1 MNILNQ
7 SATAAEDFPLLALS
21 PVANSRHSW
30 AALMLA
36 GLVPADRLWLEQM
49 GRLFTEFGL
58 QEALGGLACILPL
71 TDPDSL
77 DDDLAALLPRE
88 QIVLRIPLER
98 CLDPASGAS
107 LERLRTLGFHLMADG
122 LPAAGQVLH
131 ATISAVASDGP
142 GLPAV
147 LAHLP
152 GPHLATAVDNSE
164 RLKQAHGA
172 GYAWFAGDYPLHPAL
187 GKAQHGGSSSALL
200 LKLLAMVASDADSR
214 EIEALLKQDPS
225 LSYQLLKLVNSVSFS
240 LSTKIANF
248 GHAITLLGRRQLQ
261 RWLQLLIYAQPAN
274 EDPASPLMVR
284 AARRASLM
292 ETLCQKVGG
301 SKDDQEQAFMTGMF
315 SLLDVLFGQP
325 MEKIITPL
333 NLGDEV
339 DAALLRKSGWLG
351 NLLSLVE
358 ASERAPTSSLAGQ
371 LEAVMLT
378 PANYAQAVVHAC
390 GWAIQVSRQT

>member
-1 MNILNQ
+1 M
-7 SATAAEDFPLLALS
+7 F
-21 PVANSRHSW
+21 
-30 AALMLA
+30 A
-36 GLVPADRLWLEQM
+36 GLGPADRPWIEQM
-49 GRLFTEFGL
+49 SRLFSEFGL

-77 DDDLAALLPRE
+77 DDNLAARLPGE
-88 QIVLRIPLER
+88 QIVLRLPLER
-98 CLDPASGAS
+98 CLDPAAGAS
-107 LERLRTLGFHLMADG
+107 LARLRDLGFHLMADG
-122 LPAAGQVLH
+122 LPAPGRALPT
-131 ATISAVASDGP
+131 TISAVASDEP
-142 GLPAV
+142 DLPTA

-152 GPHLATAVDNSE
+152 GPHLATAVDQPE
-164 RLKQAHGA
+164 RLKLAHSA
-172 GYAWFAGDYPLHPAL
+172 GYAWFAGDYPLHPAP
-187 GKAQHGGSSSALL
+187 GKAQHGGSSPALM
-200 LKLLAMVASDADSR
+200 LKLLAMVASDADSH

-240 LSTKIANF
+240 LTTKIANF

-261 RWLQLLIYAQPAN
+261 RWLQLLIYAQPSS

-339 DAALLRKSGWLG
+339 DAALLKKSGWLG
-351 NLLSLVE
+351 ELLSIVE
-358 ASERAPTSSLAGQ
+358 ASERTPRSSLAGQ
-371 LEAVMLT
+371 LEALMLT
-378 PANYAQAVVHAC
+378 PAGYAQAVVHAC